1 MRRDHRW
8 QFDGPRG
15 GAMLRTNRVLAS
27 AIAVAAL
34 VLAGCTSNDNGSTP
48 TTTATGPTSTSPQQ
62 GGTLK
67 LADANDVVTLDN
79 SQAVSTIDYSLTA
92 GALYEGLYHV
102 DQDGNIVSALATD

>member
-1 MRRDHRW
+1 M
-8 QFDGPRG
+8 
-15 GAMLRTNRVLAS
+15 ARTAP
-27 AIAVAAL
+27 
-34 VLAGCTSNDNGSTP
+34 G
-48 TTTATGPTSTSPQQ
+48 ATGPQR

-102 DQDGNIVSALATD
+102 DSGGNVVAALAEDLPVVSKDGRTYTITIRPDASRKFALIRPPARRG